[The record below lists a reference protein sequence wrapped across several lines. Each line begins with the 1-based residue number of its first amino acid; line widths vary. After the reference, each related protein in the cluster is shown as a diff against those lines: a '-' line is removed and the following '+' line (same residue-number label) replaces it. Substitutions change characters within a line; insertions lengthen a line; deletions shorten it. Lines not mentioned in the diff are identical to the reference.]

1 MSSRSVTTAPVISK
15 YTALHYKKEILAG
28 KTRRGLLLS
37 EDDLAKRRIDLER
50 YEASIHRPQH
60 ATRLRKFLTEQEGR
74 MKTHVTEEANRV
86 VNQLETSMRPVLAMV
101 RGEVMLEEGA
111 SLQEEKA
118 ACNVAMAVLVN
129 RKRAIV
135 AAQKE
140 EKAVAKA
147 AARASSSKRTRKTVD
162 PPAIQD
168 IPVEEEE
175 QPSSSSAAAA
185 PATPGTQATP
195 TTTDKDQKTRERFMQ
210 LLIKSLPKVNYDD
223 FNSDTEDNVIK
234 LIDDDG
240 LHHEGWSRGLNGL
253 EVVDVLPYSF
263 CNSARKILM
272 TRGREPCIVRVMDRR
287 AKQQFDLLI
296 SARQLRNDFPSAH
309 EAIKRSQLPFAR
321 AIFEYEP

>member
-1 MSSRSVTTAPVISK
+1 
-15 YTALHYKKEILAG
+15 
-28 KTRRGLLLS
+28 
-37 EDDLAKRRIDLER
+37 
-50 YEASIHRPQH
+50 
-60 ATRLRKFLTEQEGR
+60 
-74 MKTHVTEEANRV
+74 MKTHVTEEENRI
-86 VNQLETSMRPVLAMV
+86 VNQLETSMRPVLAMA
-101 RGEVMLEEGA
+101 RGEVILEEGA

-140 EKAVAKA
+140 ERAVAKA
-147 AARASSSKRTRKTVD
+147 TARASSSKRTRKTVD

-185 PATPGTQATP
+185 PAIPGTQATP

-223 FNSDTEDNVIK
+223 FNSVTEDNVIK

-240 LHHEGWSRGLNGL
+240 LHHEGWSRGLDGL

-263 CNSARKILM
+263 SNSARKILM
-272 TRGREPCIVRVMDRR
+272 TRGREPCVVRAMDRR